1 MANLSQQRRERM
13 LAFLET
19 LKEQHTDDD
28 SLIALGEIEKELK
41 SKKYGLVWE
50 EHEEAVDVQMKTQ
63 IPIFTEVKERE
74 ICADENGAYNFLLE
88 GDNLHSLYLLEKTHR
103 GKIDLIFI
111 DPPYNTK
118 NADFGYDDKRVDSND
133 GYRHSKWLS
142 FMNERL
148 HIAKKLLRSDGAI
161 FIAIDDNEQSNL
173 KLLCDSIFG
182 EENFIANIIWQHSI
196 QPKGY
201 AGTFSVHHNFILCYK
216 KTSEFI
222 LNSLP
227 RTEEDNKAYSNPD
240 NDPRGAWRS
249 GDVRNALYRPNLIYD
264 IISPSGKVIK
274 PCPNGWRW
282 SKDTMKEKI
291 KTGEIIFSA
300 DETRIIRKIYLD
312 TLKGR
317 TPETIW
323 FGKDV
328 GTTRSAMTEIKN
340 IFNNSAFSTPKPT
353 SLIQRILKL
362 ISNKDAIVLDFFA
375 GSGTT
380 AQAVLELNKQDGGHR
395 KFILCTNNENGICEE
410 VTYQR
415 LKTVITG
422 KRADGSEYSEGIS
435 ANLKYFKTDFVD
447 KDSEELSDELLEHI
461 AEMIEL
467 EHGIKVDNKKY
478 VMILTDEEMDEFERN
493 ITSYTDLKAVFVNQ
507 DILLSATQ
515 QKLLDN
521 LSSYVIPDYYF
532 DFELREAGE
541 LW

>member
-1 MANLSQQRRERM
+1 M
-13 LAFLET
+13 L
-19 LKEQHTDDD
+19 
-28 SLIALGEIEKELK
+28 ELFQ
-41 SKKYGLVWE
+41 Y
-50 EHEEAVDVQMKTQ
+50 
-63 IPIFTEVKERE
+63 II
-74 ICADENGAYNFLLE
+74 I
-88 GDNLHSLYLLEKTHR
+88 
-103 GKIDLIFI
+103 
-111 DPPYNTK
+111 
-118 NADFGYDDKRVDSND
+118 
-133 GYRHSKWLS
+133 S
-142 FMNERL
+142 FY
-148 HIAKKLLRSDGAI
+148 AI
-161 FIAIDDNEQSNL
+161 
-173 KLLCDSIFG
+173 
-182 EENFIANIIWQHSI
+182 
-196 QPKGY
+196 
-201 AGTFSVHHNFILCYK
+201 K